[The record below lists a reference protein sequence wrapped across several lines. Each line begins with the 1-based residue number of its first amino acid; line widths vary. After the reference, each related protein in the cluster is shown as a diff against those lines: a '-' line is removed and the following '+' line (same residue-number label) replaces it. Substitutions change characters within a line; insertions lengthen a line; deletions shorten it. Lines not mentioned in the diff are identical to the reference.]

1 VNGEG
6 GLPRVERCSMS
17 AQAYQILKESIFSER
32 FRPGQKL
39 DLPAIAKQMGVS
51 RTPLKEALTRL
62 AGDGLVAIVPRTGT
76 FVTRLSRRDIEE
88 SFDVRRILEV
98 YAIGLAVRACVDTQI
113 AQLRELVSQMW
124 EVVNADDR
132 TKTYK
137 RYTELD
143 RAFHRLVVDCS
154 GNGRLREA
162 WEQINVHVQMA
173 RIRYRRAD
181 RELDVSIAQHEC
193 IVGLFP
199 SGDRSQLQR
208 LMGQHIEDAK
218 HALLRDL
225 DELSPQVATTE
236 SFGIL

>member
-6 GLPRVERCSMS
+6 ELLHVDRCSMS
-17 AQAYQILKESIFSER
+17 DQAYQILKESIFSDR
-32 FRPGQKL
+32 FGPGQKL
-39 DLPAIAKQMGVS
+39 NLPAIAKQMGVS
-51 RTPLKEALTRL
+51 RTPLKEALSRL
-62 AGDGLVAIVPRTGT
+62 ASDGLVEIMPRRGT
-76 FVTRLSRRDIEE
+76 FVTTPSRRDIEE

-98 YAIGLAVRACVDTQI
+98 YAIGLAAESCTDAQI
-113 AQLRELVSQMW
+113 AQLRELVSRMW
-124 EVVNADDR
+124 EVVNVNDR

-143 RAFHRLVVDCS
+143 RAFHQLVVDCS
-154 GNGRLREA
+154 GNDRLREA

-181 RELDVSIAQHEC
+181 RELDASIAQHER

-199 SGDRSQLQR
+199 DRNRGQLQR
-208 LMGQHIEDAK
+208 LMGRHIEEAK

-225 DELSPQVATTE
+225 DELKSASRDE
-236 SFGIL
+236 